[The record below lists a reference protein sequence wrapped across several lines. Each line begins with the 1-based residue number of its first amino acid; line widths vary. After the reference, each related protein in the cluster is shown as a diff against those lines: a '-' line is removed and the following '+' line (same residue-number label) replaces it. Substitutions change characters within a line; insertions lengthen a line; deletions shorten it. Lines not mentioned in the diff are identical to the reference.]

1 MKQTFANNTEY
12 EILTPN
18 GWENFDGIFLN
29 QNANKLSKKLVFAD
43 GTNITAT
50 NEHRFFINKQE
61 KKVSDIVAGDCLD
74 SDNGSLIVA
83 EIIDTKLVD
92 TYEIFNAKNHVI
104 LANNIHSHQCDEFA
118 FVRPT
123 IAKEFWTSISPTLS
137 TGGKAI
143 ITSTP
148 NSDEDQFAYI
158 WKQANKCV
166 DSFGNPTKVGIN
178 GFKAYQSRWDEHPD
192 RDEQWKAEEMGRIG
206 EERFRRE
213 HGCEFL
219 IYDETLIDSIKLS
232 ELTGAEPIE
241 RQGQVRWYQKPRR
254 GKTYV
259 VGLDPSLGTGG
270 DPAAIQ
276 IFELPTMIQ
285 IGEWQNNKTPIQRQ
299 ITILKE
305 ICEYL
310 YDTIGTQND
319 VYYSVENNSLGEAA
333 LVVIAEI
340 GEENIRG
347 IFLSQP
353 HKLGQPR
360 AHRKGFTTTN
370 KSKITVCAKL
380 KNLIENKKI
389 TINSKNLISELKT
402 FVAHGVG
409 FEAKTGETDDLV
421 SATLLSLRMIQALQS
436 YDSDLDEKMRDSAD
450 DYIAPMPFIMI

>member
-1 MKQTFANNTEY
+1 MKQTFASNTEY

-29 QNANKLSKKLVFAD
+29 QNANKISKKLVFAN
-43 GTNITAT
+43 GTSIIAT

-61 KKVSDIVAGDCLD
+61 IKVSDIVTGDCID
-74 SDNGSLIVA
+74 SVNGPLMVA
-83 EIIDTKLVD
+83 ETFDTALVD
-92 TYEIFNAKNHVI
+92 TYEVFNATNHVI
-104 LANNIHSHQCDEFA
+104 FANNIHSHQCDEFA

-148 NSDEDQFAYI
+148 NSDEDQFAFI

-178 GFKAYQSRWDEHPD
+178 RFKAYQSAWHEHPD
-192 RDEQWKAEEMGRIG
+192 RDEQWKQEEMGRIG

-232 ELTGAEPIE
+232 ELVGVEPIE
-241 RQGQVRWYQKPRR
+241 RQGQVRWFQKPQR

-299 ITILKE
+299 ISILKE

-370 KSKITVCAKL
+370 KSKIAVCAKL

-436 YDSDLDEKMRDSAD
+436 YDSDLDEKMRDSVD

>member
-1 MKQTFANNTEY
+1 
-12 EILTPN
+12 
-18 GWENFDGIFLN
+18 
-29 QNANKLSKKLVFAD
+29 
-43 GTNITAT
+43 
-50 NEHRFFINKQE
+50 
-61 KKVSDIVAGDCLD
+61 
-74 SDNGSLIVA
+74 
-83 EIIDTKLVD
+83 
-92 TYEIFNAKNHVI
+92 
-104 LANNIHSHQCDEFA
+104 
-118 FVRPT
+118 
-123 IAKEFWTSISPTLS
+123 
-137 TGGKAI
+137 
-143 ITSTP
+143 
-148 NSDEDQFAYI
+148 
-158 WKQANKCV
+158 V
-166 DSFGNPTKVGIN
+166 DSFGNPTQVGVN
-178 GFKAYQSRWDEHPD
+178 GFRAYQSRWDEHPD
-192 RDEQWKAEEMGRIG
+192 RDEQWKLDEVGRIG

-232 ELTGAEPIE
+232 ELAGAEPIE
-241 RQGQVRWYQKPRR
+241 RQGQVRWYQKPQR
-254 GKTYV
+254 GRTYV

-285 IGEWQNNKTPIQRQ
+285 VGEWQNNKTPIQRQ

-370 KSKITVCAKL
+370 KSKIAVCAKL
-380 KNLIENKKI
+380 KNLIENKKMI
-389 TINSKNLISELKT
+389 INSKNLISELKT

-436 YDSDLDEKMRDSAD
+436 YDSDLDEKMRDSVD